1 MSTYWVQGVHTSVC
15 RRAPKPLHFPRGDS
29 PHSTR
34 SPCNLSHRPPV
45 SVIWVNECIAYTS
58 FGPHPDSYEQ
68 RRTIHRTQSGHVDRC
83 LYTSSS
89 VLPFTSD
96 LQTNSLT
103 LPCFHFPRLW
113 NGVIIPSLEEYAEG
127 QMRCCLHW
135 ALKDIRVVCLED
147 YGSGRESADTTNGTP
162 LTPLRGGTERRGKGW
177 TEDRVVGEV
186 GGISSYFCSSS
197 GHSLGM
203 H

>member
-147 YGSGRESADTTNGTP
+147 YGSVGIVQIP
-162 LTPLRGGTERRGKGW
+162 LTAHPWHLF
-177 TEDRVVGEV
+177 VVGLKEEGKAEQRTELWERWGV
-186 GGISSYFCSSS
+186 
-197 GHSLGM
+197 
-203 H
+203 